1 MRFASDNIAVDPAP
15 FVRRLGILMSK
26 LFAIDWE
33 GVFVPTYSIAEIILR
48 GTLMYLALF
57 LLMRFVLRREPGKL
71 GIADMLLI
79 VLIADAA
86 SNGMSATYNSVTEGI
101 LLVATLIFWNYAL
114 DWLGYHFPAFHAFI
128 EAEPLLLVKDGKLNK
143 RNMRQEMI
151 TEDELKA
158 QLRLNGI
165 NDLAD
170 VEEARMEGDGN
181 ISVKK
186 REVAKQ

>member
-1 MRFASDNIAVDPAP
+1 
-15 FVRRLGILMSK
+15 MSK
-26 LFAIDWE
+26 LLTIDWE
-33 GVFVPTYSIAEIILR
+33 GVFIPTLSIGEIILR

-57 LLMRFVLRREPGKL
+57 LLMRFLLRREPGKL

-101 LLVATLIFWNYAL
+101 ILVATLIFWNYAL
-114 DWLGYHFPAFHAFI
+114 DWLGYRFPAFHAFL
-128 EAEPLLLVKDGKLNK
+128 EAEPLLLVKNGKMIK

-151 TEDELKA
+151 TEEELLA
-158 QLRLNGI
+158 QLRLSGGTDI
-165 NDLAD
+165 AD
-170 VEEARMEGDGN
+170 VEEARMESDGN

-186 REVAKQ
+186 KDSGKVQ